1 MDLIFKSVTKSY
13 GLITAL
19 KDVSFQVN
27 QGDFIVLTGPS
38 GAGKSTIFK
47 IILGE
52 IQPTSGNIVID
63 KHDISSLNKRQ
74 MDQLRRKIGVIFQ
87 DYQLIFDKTVEENIA
102 LALDIIQGQQAD
114 NISQIENVLKMV
126 GLLNRRYLFPSQLSG
141 GELQRVTLARAL
153 AVKPQLILADEP
165 MGNLDE
171 QNSLKLIDL
180 FEKIN
185 KNSHT
190 TIILATHNP
199 HLITKL
205 NLPLIEIDNGK
216 IISKPLIPAKKIKKL
231 KKTKNKNQK

>member
-19 KDVSFQVN
+19 KDVSFRVN
-27 QGDFIVLTGPS
+27 QGDFVILTGPS

-52 IQPTSGNIVID
+52 ILPTSGNIVID
-63 KHDISSLNKRQ
+63 KQDISTLKRQQ

-87 DYQLIFDKTVEENIA
+87 DYQLIFDKTVEENVA
-102 LALDIIQGQQAD
+102 LALDIIQGQQQD
-114 NISQIENVLKMV
+114 TISQIENVLKMV

-141 GELQRVTLARAL
+141 GELQRVALARAL

-185 KNSHT
+185 QNSNT

-205 NLPLIEIDNGK
+205 GLPLIEIDNGK
-216 IISKPLIPAKKIKKL
+216 IISKPSIPIQKIKKV
-231 KKTKNKNQK
+231 KKTKTPKH